1 MKDNKEM
8 SSASKKRIALLVVVG
23 ICLLVYFFVPS
34 VNKGVNSSVKTLTK
48 LDLDGVIEYIRGY
61 GTYAAIISF
70 FLMILQS
77 IISPIPAFFITLAN
91 AAIFGWVKGAILSW
105 SSAMVGAAMCFYI
118 ARILGRDVVEKIA
131 TKTALESVDVFFKK
145 YGKYTIL
152 VCRLL
157 PFISFDVVSYAAG
170 LTSMGFWPFFLATGI
185 GQLPATL
192 IYSKV
197 GELSGSAKTL
207 VIGLLS
213 LFAIS
218 VIIFM
223 VKKIY
228 NEKQAKKNKRVE

>member
-1 MKDNKEM
+1 MREKKM
-8 SSASKKRIALLVVVG
+8 TSANKKRIGLIVVVA

-34 VNKGVNSSVKTLTK
+34 VNSGINSAVKTLTK

-61 GTYAAIISF
+61 GTYAAVISF
-70 FLMILQS
+70 LLMILQS
-77 IISPIPAFFITLAN
+77 IMSPIPAFFITLAN
-91 AAIFGWVKGAILSW
+91 AAIFGWWKGAILSW

-131 TKTALESVDVFFKK
+131 TKTALESVDGFFER
-145 YGKYTIL
+145 YGNYTIL

-157 PFISFDVVSYAAG
+157 PFVSFDAVSYAAG
-170 LTSMGFWPFFLATGI
+170 LTPMGFWKFFVATGI
-185 GQLPATL
+185 GQLPATI

-207 VIGLLS
+207 VIGLLC
-213 LFAIS
+213 LFALS

-223 VKKIY
+223 IKKIY
-228 NEKQAKKNKRVE
+228 NEKQAKKSTEVK